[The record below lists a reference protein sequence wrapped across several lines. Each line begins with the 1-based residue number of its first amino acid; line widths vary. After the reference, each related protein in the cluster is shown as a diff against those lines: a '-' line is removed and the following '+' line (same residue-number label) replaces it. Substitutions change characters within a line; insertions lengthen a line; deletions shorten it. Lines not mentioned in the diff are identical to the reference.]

1 VHSIAPGGA
10 QLLYRCIRG
19 YTPSSVRLL
28 SFSPCDSYC
37 GVTTARGTTHV
48 FAVSPEGGAA
58 GRSTHP
64 ADVAVTS
71 LNSAS
76 TLAVVAAV
84 AAPAA
89 AAAATAAPLS
99 IEPVCRVRTR
109 RGSGDSPLTTNPTP
123 PLAPTFTHSS
133 APASWSTG
141 GGGLGYLQARAARG
155 AHGGS
160 SSSCSGEQHY
170 SSSSGTSA
178 FTAAAAAAAVPLA
191 TALRALP
198 EGSSNGNANGRG
210 NGSTV
215 GVLTIG
221 ADCRLAESALV
232 STSGNSSSSYSS
244 GMMAVHSGSAGSSGS
259 SSSAGGQHSTAVEA
273 VEKQFWSLQQAPGWG
288 DVRAADSDAALHRMR
303 SEGESVTAS
312 YSNTVCLSLP
322 LPVIARTHLFVV
334 RGGCVMQQCSAIAP
348 TKRCRCSR

>member
-1 VHSIAPGGA
+1 
-10 QLLYRCIRG
+10 
-19 YTPSSVRLL
+19 VRLL

-76 TLAVVAAV
+76 TIAVAAAAV
-84 AAPAA
+84 APAA
-89 AAAATAAPLS
+89 AAAAATAPLS

-109 RGSGDSPLTTNPTP
+109 RSSGDSPLTTNPTP

-141 GGGLGYLQARAARG
+141 GAGLGYLTARAARG

-170 SSSSGTSA
+170 SSSSSGTSA

-198 EGSSNGNANGRG
+198 EGSSNGTANGRS
-210 NGSTV
+210 NGSSTV

-221 ADCRLAESALV
+221 ADCRLTESALV
-232 STSGNSSSSYSS
+232 CTNSGSSSSSYSS
-244 GMMAVHSGSAGSSGS
+244 GMMAVHSSSAGSTGS

>member
-64 ADVAVTS
+64 VDVAVTS

-76 TLAVVAAV
+76 TSVAV
-84 AAPAA
+84 AA
-89 AAAATAAPLS
+89 AAAAAAPAPAAAPLS

-109 RGSGDSPLTTNPTP
+109 RGSGDSPLTNPTP
-123 PLAPTFTHSS
+123 PLAPTFTQQQQHSS

-141 GGGLGYLQARAARG
+141 GGGLGYLHARAARG
-155 AHGGS
+155 AQHTGS
-160 SSSCSGEQHY
+160 SSSSSGEHHY
-170 SSSSGTSA
+170 SSSSSAAA
-178 FTAAAAAAAVPLA
+178 FTAAAAAAVPLA

-198 EGSSNGNANGRG
+198 EGSSNGNSNGRGG

-232 STSGNSSSSYSS
+232 CTTGSSYSS
-244 GMMAVHSGSAGSSGS
+244 GMMAVHSGSAGSSSSSGGAGRGS
-259 SSSAGGQHSTAVEA
+259 SSSGGQYTAVEA
-273 VEKQFWSLQQAPGWG
+273 VEKQFWSLQQAAGWG
-288 DVRAADSDAALHRMR
+288 DVRAADSDAALLRMR
-303 SEGESVTAS
+303 SEGTTDYLS
-312 YSNTVCLSLP
+312 Y
-322 LPVIARTHLFVV
+322 V
-334 RGGCVMQQCSAIAP
+334 R
-348 TKRCRCSR
+348 